1 LTEEHPS
8 PVKEGDVLAGRYVV
22 DRVLAV
28 GGMGTV
34 VAARHVQLGHKVAL
48 KFLHQTSKESGSAE
62 KELVGR
68 FLVEAKAAARLKSE
82 HVVHVSDVGTLENG
96 VPFMV
101 MEFLEGCDLGDVLAR
116 EGPLPMELA
125 VEYILQACEGLAEAH
140 AARIVH
146 RDLKPQNLFRT
157 QRPDG
162 SPLIKVLDFGVS
174 KALAD
179 DVRDKGTVTSTDAV
193 FGSPL
198 YMSPEQMVS
207 ATRADQRSDIW
218 SLGVVLYEL
227 LTGRLPFEAETMT
240 GLCLAIAN
248 SPPRKLLQDAPD
260 LPPELEAV
268 IERCLEKDPNLR
280 YANVAE
286 FAADLAFFAPVHAR
300 AHVERIQRLVGSV
313 PPGQP
318 SVPSISKVTV
328 PRSNP
333 RPLQDAETLGPMTGS
348 DLLPKI
354 HPKKSHIVAIV
365 AAGALVAGVG
375 ITVAIVLAFRN
386 KPTEP
391 VTGVTTQTNIAASS
405 VAVAPAPSPPA
416 STAPI
421 PSATQIATAAVTS
434 AIKKPTVAITAPRQA
449 TTAAPSASI
458 ILGISHD
465 RK

>member
-1 LTEEHPS
+1 MTEEHES
-8 PVKEGDVLAGRYVV
+8 PVKKGDVLIGRYVV

-34 VAARHVQLGHKVAL
+34 VAAHHAQLGHKVAL
-48 KFLHQTSKESGSAE
+48 KFLHQTPKDKDG
-62 KELVGR
+62 KELAAR

-82 HVVHVSDVGTLENG
+82 HVVHVSDVGTLESG

-101 MEFLEGCDLGDVLAR
+101 MEFLEGCDLGDLIDT
-116 EGPLPMELA
+116 EGALTMETA

-174 KALAD
+174 KALSE
-179 DVRDKGTVTSTDAV
+179 DVRAAGTVTSTDAV

-198 YMSPEQMVS
+198 YMSPEQMLS

-227 LTGRLPFEAETMT
+227 LTNRMPFEAETMT

-248 SPPRKLLQDAPD
+248 GAPRKLLQDAPD

-268 IERCLEKDPNLR
+268 IERCLEKNPDHR
-280 YANVAE
+280 YANVSELAS
-286 FAADLAFFAPVHAR
+286 DLAFFAPAHAR
-300 AHVERIQRLVGSV
+300 AHVERIQRLVGGG
-313 PPGQP
+313 PPLAGQ
-318 SVPSISKVTV
+318 SVPSISKVTLARTGG
-328 PRSNP
+328 PHK
-333 RPLQDAETLGPMTGS
+333 QYAETLGPTTGS
-348 DLLPKI
+348 DLMTRPARSKLWIPL
-354 HPKKSHIVAIV
+354 V
-365 AAGALVAGVG
+365 AAGALLVGV
-375 ITVAIVLAFRN
+375 TMTIVLWFKLGRDPEQAVVPP
-386 KPTEP
+386 PTPPVATSNSITAATTSPP
-391 VTGVTTQTNIAASS
+391 VTETA
-405 VAVAPAPSPPA
+405 PPA
-416 STAPI
+416 T
-421 PSATQIATAAVTS
+421 T
-434 AIKKPTVAITAPRQA
+434 TAPRPTASVAA
-449 TTAAPSASI
+449 TVKKPVPTQRPTTTAPSASI
-458 ILGISHD
+458 IVGISRD